1 MIDSNKENHD
11 DTITVENSANNV
23 ADTENKPV
31 SERAFKINNLV
42 ETCKSNATFFARDN
56 TENGQRLYLS
66 FLAMVDVVDR
76 IQPKLIPIESQV
88 HFFDFDESVPGNGYR
103 SFLIVI
109 DGAIQMA
116 VECSEKVLQ
125 KRDSTFFR
133 KSTLTK
139 DVESCSHLLTS
150 LDSCL
155 THLGTIMS
163 WSDRGSLFVNEDCPL
178 GDLFSKYGE
187 INQHCFYG
195 RNLGFQYC
203 DSIRNVLQF
212 IALSMTLFSE
222 VYYNQG
228 SLISKATSSVVS
240 TTKFITDPEQ
250 RARRIVNIAQ
260 NAEVDFCKAFWFLSE
275 TELMNQL
282 PSIVSP
288 SVAISKM
295 IQIPPEPI
303 VMETIDGNTYEVPVP
318 FSFIG
323 RKSVQVRL
331 ISHKVR
337 EGMLGTKGRS
347 SVEPPSK
354 GLMIH
359 CHGGGFVAQS
369 SKSHD
374 GYLRDWAKQL
384 DIPILCI
391 DYSLAPE
398 APFPRALEEVLY
410 AYCWAKKHHDFLGS
424 TGEIIIGAGDSAGAN
439 LLLSTTLKCIKENIP
454 TMAGLFI
461 AYVPTLVHYIPSPAR
476 LLCMMDPLI
485 PFGFLLRCL
494 KAYACPD
501 PHMKQISN
509 SNDNSDTESFE
520 EITESDLMA
529 LQAHKSPVSENSDSM
544 TYESLASNEQNNCE
558 NEQPKPQPLMNEI
571 LERYVQEQLPKEGS
585 TDKVASSPSLTN
597 TNSLQSRVT
606 GFVSNLKD
614 SFTKY
619 LAYFLGERSISEA
632 EKLLDLDV
640 DPTPN
645 ILDKLGFDVPRDPY
659 LSPIYASEEDL
670 KKFPPTRVLTVEM
683 DPCLD
688 DCIMFAKRL
697 KSAGNDVHLDILSGL
712 PHGFLNFSLFSK
724 EAYEGSKVCIS
735 RIEELL
741 KLNSNN

>member
-1 MIDSNKENHD
+1 MIDSNKENQD
-11 DTITVENSANNV
+11 DLNTVENPTKNV
-23 ADTENKPV
+23 ADTENIPV
-31 SERAFKINNLV
+31 TERALKINNLV
-42 ETCKSNATFFARDN
+42 EICKSNATFFARDN

-76 IQPKLIPIESQV
+76 IQPKLISIESQV

-163 WSDRGSLFVNEDCPL
+163 WSERGSLFVNEDCPL

-222 VYYNQG
+222 VYYSQG

-303 VMETIDGNTYEVPVP
+303 VMETLDGNTYEVPVP
-318 FSFIG
+318 SSFIG

-337 EGMLGTKGRS
+337 EGMLGTRGR

-501 PHMKQISN
+501 PHMKQVSN
-509 SNDNSDTESFE
+509 DNDNSDTESFE

-529 LQAHKSPVSENSDSM
+529 LQAHKSPVSEISDSM

-558 NEQPKPQPLMNEI
+558 NVSTNPQPLMNEI
-571 LERYVQEQLPKEGS
+571 LERYVQDQLPKEGS
-585 TDKVASSPSLTN
+585 SADQVASSPSLTN

-619 LAYFLGERSISEA
+619 LGDRSVSEA
-632 EKLLDLDV
+632 QKILDLDV
-640 DPTPN
+640 DPHLN
-645 ILDKLGFDVPRDPY
+645 ILDKLGFEVPRDPY

-670 KKFPPTRVLTVEM
+670 KRFPPTRVLTVEM

-697 KSAGNDVHLDILSGL
+697 KSAGIDVNLDILSGL

-724 EAYEGSKVCIS
+724 EAYEGSKVCIK

-741 KLNSNN
+741 KANNSNN

>member
-619 LAYFLGERSISEA
+619 LGERSISEA